1 MKVYREL
8 AVNGKC
14 TLVIWMRENNKSI
27 IKRALW
33 GGVFLIGLGIIFL
46 ADLPWE
52 SILILLGAIILLDGL
67 IRYYLGE
74 KRGERP

>member
-1 MKVYREL
+1 
-8 AVNGKC
+8 
-14 TLVIWMRENNKSI
+14 MRENNKSI